1 MQQVVCDSPA
11 FDNELQKFMALQ
23 TAGVTVTHVSLN
35 KLLAVHAKPVS
46 YTLNYSESYT
56 HI

>member
-1 MQQVVCDSPA
+1 MQQIACDSSG
-11 FDNELQKFMALQ
+11 FDNQLQKCMVLQ

-35 KLLAVHAKPVS
+35 ELSAVHAKPVS
-46 YTLNYSESYT
+46 YPLNYSDSYT